1 MAAPG
6 AHDEVMI
13 AAMLPKIVILVLLAA
28 IVASLFSGLFFLL
41 NDESDKRRT
50 LTALKIRVALS
61 ITLLLFLALAFTNGW
76 LQPHGLGK

>member
-1 MAAPG
+1 
-6 AHDEVMI
+6 MI
-13 AAMLPKIVILVLLAA
+13 AAMLPKMVILVLLAA